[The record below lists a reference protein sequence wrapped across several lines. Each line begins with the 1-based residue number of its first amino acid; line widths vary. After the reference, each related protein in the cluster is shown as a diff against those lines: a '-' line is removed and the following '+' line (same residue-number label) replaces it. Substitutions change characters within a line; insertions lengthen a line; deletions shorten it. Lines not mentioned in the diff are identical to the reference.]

1 MALEMD
7 LHTNDI
13 DICVV
18 SETHLRPDVPDVVI
32 AISNYALFRRD
43 RNWNGTDRRRNGG
56 IAIYIRNN
64 INVVDIQSSEEFEPI
79 AITSSLPI
87 GHHMLICGIY
97 HPSQHS
103 YQEKDLMSY
112 LIDLADSL
120 LEKFPGGL
128 FVCGG
133 DLNRCLVDAHWSTF
147 PQRGES
153 CFDNCFTGCPNLFDS
168 CYPIHMS
175 IKTDHEGVVLPPGI
189 KLKPLRYKVQLRDCR
204 EHRRATLYF
213 ELEQT
218 DCNHVCE
225 AENIDEVVTR
235 LETQILLLMNDCMPL
250 RTVKMSSRDPFWM
263 SPLIKH

>member
-43 RNWNGTDRRRNGG
+43 RNWNGTDMRRNGG

-79 AITSSLPI
+79 AITCSLPI

-112 LIDLADSL
+112 LIDLADSF
-120 LEKFPGGL
+120 LEKFPAGL

-133 DLNRCLVDAHWSTF
+133 DLNRSLVDAHWSTF
-147 PQRGES
+147 PQ
-153 CFDNCFTGCPNLFDS
+153 
-168 CYPIHMS
+168 
-175 IKTDHEGVVLPPGI
+175 
-189 KLKPLRYKVQLRDCR
+189 
-204 EHRRATLYF
+204 
-213 ELEQT
+213 
-218 DCNHVCE
+218 
-225 AENIDEVVTR
+225 
-235 LETQILLLMNDCMPL
+235 
-250 RTVKMSSRDPFWM
+250 
-263 SPLIKH
+263 